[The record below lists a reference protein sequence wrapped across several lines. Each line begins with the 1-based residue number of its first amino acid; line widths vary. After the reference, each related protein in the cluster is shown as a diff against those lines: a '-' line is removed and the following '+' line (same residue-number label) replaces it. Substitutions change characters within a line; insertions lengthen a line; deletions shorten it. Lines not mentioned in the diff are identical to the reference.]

1 LISEHEFA
9 YGFDSLWESL
19 FPLLSPSFVRDF
31 NARQGKGIGRK
42 GRYLSQVPMTVPK
55 WDADLVTE
63 LAFELFR
70 LAYENGQI
78 GEVWRASSEH
88 FDLARQ
94 RTLRRFGRIKSM
106 GEYHWLNRA
115 TAVPS
120 EARSLA
126 NGYAY
131 FFAGVPGAEHLTFRP
146 EIRGAGILS
155 TVEGDICTPKM
166 FIEVKTVK
174 RNLTSHDFRQ
184 LLVYLALG
192 LGSGQYSWE
201 EATFL
206 NPRRSLFYTVNIS
219 SLVSY
224 LSARNV
230 QEVFDEFLFF
240 LSEREMDPV
249 PNF

>member
-9 YGFDSLWESL
+9 YGFDSVWESL

-31 NARQGKGIGRK
+31 NTRQGKGIGRK
-42 GRYLSQVPMTVPK
+42 GRYLSPVSQTLPK
-55 WDADLVTE
+55 FDADLLAE

-70 LAYENGQI
+70 LAVENGQQ

-94 RTLRRFGRIKSM
+94 RTLRRFRGLKSM
-106 GEYHWLNRA
+106 GEHHWLNRA
-115 TAVPS
+115 TSVPS
-120 EARSLA
+120 EVRSLA
-126 NGYAY
+126 NCYAY
-131 FFAGVPGAEHLTFRP
+131 FFAGLDDTHLTFRP
-146 EIRGAGILS
+146 KIKGAGVLS

-166 FIEVKTVK
+166 LIEVKTVT

-206 NPRRSLFYTVNIS
+206 NPRRSIFYTMNIS

-224 LSARNV
+224 LSARNA
-230 QEVFDEFLFF
+230 QDVFDEFLFL
-240 LSEREMDPV
+240 LSEREMDLV

>member
-1 LISEHEFA
+1 LISEHELA
-9 YGFDSLWESL
+9 YSFDSFWESL

-42 GRYLSQVPMTVPK
+42 GRYLTKVPITVPK
-55 WDADLVTE
+55 WDADLIAE

-70 LAYENGQI
+70 LSYENGQV
-78 GEVWRASSEH
+78 GEVLRARNEH
-88 FDLARQ
+88 FELARE
-94 RTLRRFGRIKSM
+94 RVRRRFRRIRRLS
-106 GEYHWLNRA
+106 EPHWLNYE

-120 EARSLA
+120 EVRSLA
-126 NGYAY
+126 NCYAY
-131 FFAGVPGAEHLTFRP
+131 FFAGFDSEGLTFRP
-146 EIRGAGILS
+146 KIRGAGIVNS
-155 TVEGDICTPKM
+155 VEGDICTPKM
-166 FIEVKTVK
+166 LVEVKTVT

-206 NPRRSLFYTVNIS
+206 NPRRAIFYTVNIS

-224 LSARNV
+224 LSARSV

-240 LSEREMDPV
+240 LSEREMDLV
-249 PNF
+249 PTF

>member
-1 LISEHEFA
+1 MISEHEFA
-9 YGFDSLWESL
+9 YAFDSFWESL

-31 NARQGKGIGRK
+31 NGRQEKGIGRK
-42 GRYLSQVPMTVPK
+42 GRYLSKVPITVPK
-55 WDADLVTE
+55 WDADLIAE

-70 LAYENGQI
+70 LAYENGQQ

-94 RTLRRFGRIKSM
+94 RTLRRFRRIKRMS
-106 GEYHWLNRA
+106 EYHWLNRA
-115 TAVPS
+115 TSVPN

-126 NGYAY
+126 NCYAY
-131 FFAGVPGAEHLTFRP
+131 FFAGLDSEHLTFRP
-146 EIRGAGILS
+146 KIKGAGILS

-166 FIEVKTVK
+166 LVEVKTVK

-184 LLVYLALG
+184 LLTYLALG
-192 LGSGQYSWE
+192 LGSGQYHWE
-201 EATFL
+201 ETTFL
-206 NPRRSLFYTVNIS
+206 NPRRSTFYTVNIS

-224 LSARNV
+224 LSARNA
-230 QEVFDEFLFF
+230 QDVFDEFLFF
-240 LSEREMDPV
+240 LSSEREMDLV